1 VTKQETSTGGKS
13 NLYLLQK
20 SLFSFEEWLEI
31 ESRECLELFFAALDL
46 QPYATKLKNSSPQGA
61 KPINRGAIL
70 RALLAAPLEGI
81 STFTKL
87 YKRLGSDLRFRY
99 QCGFRLD
106 ESAPSIATLSRVFNA
121 VVDKDLAKELFIDLV
136 SRCKD
141 SGVIDGT
148 HLAIDS
154 TAIGAYE
161 KKQPK
166 SRSLGGHTRSCL

>member
-1 VTKQETSTGGKS
+1 MQ
-13 NLYLLQK
+13 
-20 SLFSFEEWLEI
+20 
-31 ESRECLELFFAALDL
+31 
-46 QPYATKLKNSSPQGA
+46 
-61 KPINRGAIL
+61 KPINRESIL

-87 YKRLGSDLRFRY
+87 HKRLDSDLRFRY

-106 ESAPSIATLSRVFNA
+106 ELAPSIATLSRVFNA

-136 SRCKD
+136 SQCED
-141 SGVIDGT
+141 SGIIDGT

-161 KKQPK
+161 L
-166 SRSLGGHTRSCL
+166 S